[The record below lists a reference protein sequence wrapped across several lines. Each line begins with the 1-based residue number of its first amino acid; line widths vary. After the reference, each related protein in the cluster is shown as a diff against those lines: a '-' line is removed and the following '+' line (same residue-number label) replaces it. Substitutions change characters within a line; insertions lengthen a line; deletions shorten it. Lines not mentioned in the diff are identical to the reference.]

1 MRSIGLYIHIPFC
14 VRKCVYCDFLSGP
27 ATRQRQQEYVAALLR
42 ELVWESA
49 QIMQP
54 LFTSWDELMDSYLCG
69 YEYWSEESS
78 EERRAVYEDL
88 KGREDSPYKIDYNL
102 VLEKT
107 W

>member
-49 QIMQP
+49 QY
-54 LFTSWDELMDSYLCG
+54 TD
-69 YEYWSEESS
+69 
-78 EERRAVYEDL
+78 AVV
-88 KGREDSPYKIDYNL
+88 KTIFFGGGTPS
-102 VLEKT
+102 VLEAEEIAAILDCLRLQ
-107 W
+107 